1 MPFSE
6 LKIDRSFVMQMMENK
21 GCKVIVEIVIDLAR
35 KLGLKS
41 VAEGVEGQA
50 VLDALIEIGCD
61 MAQGYYLSRPLAAD
75 DVTEVVRNYPGARA
89 KAAA

>member
-1 MPFSE
+1 
-6 LKIDRSFVMQMMENK
+6 
-21 GCKVIVEIVIDLAR
+21 
-35 KLGLKS
+35 
-41 VAEGVEGQA
+41 
-50 VLDALIEIGCD
+50 